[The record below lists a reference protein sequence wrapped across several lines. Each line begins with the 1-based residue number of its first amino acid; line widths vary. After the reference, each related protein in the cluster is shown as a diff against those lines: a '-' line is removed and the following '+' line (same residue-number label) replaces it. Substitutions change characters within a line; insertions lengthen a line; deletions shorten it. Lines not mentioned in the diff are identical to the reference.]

1 MADYKL
7 IGKDFSTPDLVAK
20 VTGRAKYA
28 EDFRAEGMLFAKVLS
43 SPMPHARVSKI
54 DTSEALAMS
63 GVEAI
68 LTADDMPEAE
78 APNEVGLTNEPLYE
92 GEPVLV
98 VAAVDEATAAAAI
111 ERIRVDFEPLPFCL
125 DPLDSLRPGGP
136 DARLD
141 GNTVIDGEVT
151 TVKWTDADFA
161 AAVDGNLPM
170 GESTDQWEFG
180 DVEAG
185 LADADV
191 VLDETVFHQSLSHQ
205 PLETRTTMAYWQNGK
220 VYVYPSVQSTARTV
234 GPVARWAGVSQS
246 DVVLVNEFTGGG
258 FGSKISGYPQLVFPI
273 LLSKKAGKPVM
284 MRVTRR
290 EENFFGRSRPGLQGR
305 VKIGLRR
312 DGRITALDLFVIQDG
327 GPYGRSGDF
336 LSAGRIASLAYQ
348 PLNMRARGVTV
359 FTNTP
364 PRGAQRA
371 PGGAQCITMLSPVL
385 DKAARQLG
393 IDRAELLRINA
404 PEGQA
409 EYNERDGSRV
419 NVSSAFVKEAI
430 DRGVELFG
438 WRERQAR
445 SGQRRGSKVTGTGIA
460 LSTYSGGS
468 SGFDGLAVLKPDGKL
483 YIQTGVGNLGTG
495 SFADTSRAFAE
506 AIDMPW
512 DKVEISWG
520 DTGRHLPWS
529 SSQGGSQTTH
539 AHTRANWAAGQD
551 AKRKLQEVAARDFGG
566 SPDDYEVGGE
576 RVYRRGNRSQGMTY
590 ARAAERAIA
599 LGGRY
604 DGHELPEDINSMT
617 VASAQALA
625 GQGLMGV
632 AKDNYGLGGR
642 TMSFVVGLAEV
653 EIDVETGEIR
663 LVDYAAT
670 TDCGRVLHPANLGG
684 QILGGGIQGFGI
696 ALSQKWVFDR
706 RWGLLVAKRFYS
718 NRPPGITDIPLDRP
732 MKWAAVDK
740 PDPFTPVGSK
750 GIGEPPVGA
759 GAGAVLC
766 AIADAMQAV
775 GDGYFHRSPVSRDM
789 ILTELEQLPAAHGR
803 LTTHV

>member
-28 EDFRAEGMLFAKVLS
+28 EDFRAEGM
-43 SPMPHARVSKI
+43 
-54 DTSEALAMS
+54 
-63 GVEAI
+63 
-68 LTADDMPEAE
+68 
-78 APNEVGLTNEPLYE
+78 
-92 GEPVLV
+92 
-98 VAAVDEATAAAAI
+98 
-111 ERIRVDFEPLPFCL
+111 
-125 DPLDSLRPGGP
+125 
-136 DARLD
+136 
-141 GNTVIDGEVT
+141 
-151 TVKWTDADFA
+151 
-161 AAVDGNLPM
+161 
-170 GESTDQWEFG
+170 
-180 DVEAG
+180 
-185 LADADV
+185 
-191 VLDETVFHQSLSHQ
+191 
-205 PLETRTTMAYWQNGK
+205 AYWQNGK

-234 GPVARWAGVSQS
+234 GPVARWAGVSPD

-273 LLSKKAGKPVM
+273 LLSKKTGKPVM

-290 EENFFGRSRPGLQGR
+290 EENFFGRSRPGVQGR

-312 DGRITALDLFVIQDG
+312 DGRIAALDLFVIQDG

-336 LSAGRIASLAYQ
+336 LSTGRIASLAYQ
-348 PLNMRARGVTV
+348 PLSMRARGVTV

-371 PGGAQCITMLSPVL
+371 PGGAQCITMLSPVM

-393 IDRAELLRINA
+393 IDRAEFLRINA

-430 DRGVELFG
+430 DKGVELFG
-438 WRERQAR
+438 WRERQYIR
-445 SGQRRGSKVTGTGIA
+445 S
-460 LSTYSGGS
+460 
-468 SGFDGLAVLKPDGKL
+468 
-483 YIQTGVGNLGTG
+483 GVGNLGTG
-495 SFADTSRAFAE
+495 SFADTSRAYAE

-512 DKVEISWG
+512 DKVENAWG
-520 DTGRHLPWS
+520 DTGKHLPWS
-529 SSQGGSQTTH
+529 ATQGGSQTTH

-551 AKRKLQEVAARDFGG
+551 AKRKLQEIAAGDFGG
-566 SPDDYEVGGE
+566 SPDDYELGSE

-590 ARAAERAIA
+590 ARAAQRAIA

-604 DGHELPEDINSMT
+604 DGHELPEDINAMT
-617 VASAQALA
+617 VTSAQALA

-653 EIDVETGEIR
+653 EINVETGEIQ

-670 TDCGRVLHPANLGG
+670 TDCGRVLHPATLGA
-684 QILGGGIQGFGI
+684 QILGGGVQGFGI
-696 ALSQKWVFDR
+696 ALSQKWVYDR

-732 MKWAAVDK
+732 MKWAAVDE

-759 GAGAVLC
+759 GAGAVMC